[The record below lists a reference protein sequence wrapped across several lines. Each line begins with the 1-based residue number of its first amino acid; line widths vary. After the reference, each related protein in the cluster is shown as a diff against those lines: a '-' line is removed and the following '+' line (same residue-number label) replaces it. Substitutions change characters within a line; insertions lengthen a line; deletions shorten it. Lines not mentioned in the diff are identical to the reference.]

1 MKWTSL
7 IWATCKGY
15 VNIVKLLIGR
25 GAAEQYTVVDQG
37 NRQIVM
43 GAIKEVRANP
53 LQWACFKGHTEI
65 FLLLLKGGLHWEDV
79 DQFGNNSVNIS
90 AAGNNVEIFK
100 LFLQYGVLT
109 NIKNSRGH
117 SVRELS
123 TNK

>member
-1 MKWTSL
+1 MKQNIL
-7 IWATCKGY
+7 FKIILRNKEYLNATQNKINY
-15 VNIVKLLIGR
+15 S
-25 GAAEQYTVVDQG
+25 Y
-37 NRQIVM
+37 IVM

-65 FLLLLKGGLHWEDV
+65 FLLLLKAGLHWEDV

-100 LFLQYGVLT
+100 LLLQYGVLT

-117 SVRELS
+117 SVKELS